1 MATTMSRPAPP
12 ALDTPA
18 SATFPSELKS
28 GFPTSQTVMVKQ
40 EEPQKTPISP
50 PAAYLDF
57 LAKRSSR
64 NISPPSSATFNPTLL
79 EKPPLTSN
87 QSTESIATE
96 ATVQTISTESES
108 VPIESAAAE
117 SAAPEPPARIDSP
130 DSQASVKSS
139 NSAGSQEGVAGPSKS
154 KAMSRIDTSSR
165 PRRISTGPISPFG
178 GMPDSA
184 RTPRRLCIPQSPYS
198 PRLQSPMTPGGAVSL
213 VSPVTTTIISP
224 VGALMSPYSAALS
237 PKDLDSPRNQLTLK
251 QVMTR
256 TVTIAR
262 PPAPIMEPV
271 PASKKRRIEGPTSSS

>member
-28 GFPTSQTVMVKQ
+28 SLPTSLPVNVKH
-40 EEPQKTPISP
+40 EEPQKTPITP

-64 NISPPSSATFNPTLL
+64 NFSPPSSATFNPVLL
-79 EKPPLTSN
+79 EKPSLTSFP
-87 QSTESIATE
+87 STDSVATE
-96 ATVQTISTESES
+96 ATVQTLSTESDGTT
-108 VPIESAAAE
+108 AE
-117 SAAPEPPARIDSP
+117 SAAPEPPARVDSP
-130 DSQASVKSS
+130 DSQASVQSS
-139 NSAGSQEGVAGPSKS
+139 NSATSQEPVAGPSNS
-154 KAMSRIDTSSR
+154 KAMARIDTSAR

-178 GMPDSA
+178 ALPDSA

-198 PRLQSPMTPGGAVSL
+198 PRVQSPLTPGGAVGL
-213 VSPVTTTIISP
+213 VSPITTTIMSP
-224 VGALMSPYSAALS
+224 VGTSLYSPYSTALS
-237 PKDLDSPRNQLTLK
+237 PKDNLDSPRSQLTLK

-271 PASKKRRIEGPTSSS
+271 PASKKRKIEGPTSPS